1 MFRLVADA
9 GLQAEV
15 LRVVRFAHRS
25 ACAASRICDCFGCG
39 GGGRLG
45 DNLIIQ
51 SFSVFGKIF
60 HISTGLVFY
69 CKGWTNR
76 TPKNTDNFGTR
87 LIIRCLRVNLVNN
100 RFFVWIIEKLL

>member
-1 MFRLVADA
+1 MFRLAADA

-15 LRVVRFAHRS
+15 LRVVRFVNRS

-51 SFSVFGKIF
+51 SFS
-60 HISTGLVFY
+60 
-69 CKGWTNR
+69 N
-76 TPKNTDNFGTR
+76 
-87 LIIRCLRVNLVNN
+87 
-100 RFFVWIIEKLL
+100 